1 MYRRRNYKR
10 PRFNRDKYS
19 VEQTL
24 ISTAPVNQWQ
34 AYETVGNVQ
43 ASRQPAFSILAP
55 TDIQG
60 MRKAKHFTLSFA
72 SSDSVTKFYYALVF
86 VPQGYEPQRIN
97 IPFGNYAIP
106 AYDANQF
113 VISQGILDFDGGP
126 LRIKSPLS
134 RNLNSGDSVYLLLAT
149 YEQEATTFVQ
159 ASVQYAITLQYQ

>member
-10 PRFNRDKYS
+10 PRYNRDKYS

-24 ISTAPVNQWQ
+24 ISTPPVNTWPIF
-34 AYETVGNVQ
+34 EEVGNIQ
-43 ASRQPAFSILAP
+43 SSRQIAFSMLAP

-60 MRKAKHFTLSFA
+60 MRKVKHFELTFS

-97 IPFGNYAIP
+97 IPFGNYATS

-113 VISQGILDFDGGP
+113 VISQGILDFDAGP

-134 RNLNSGDSVYLLLAT
+134 RNLNSGDSVYLLLST
-149 YEQEATTFVQ
+149 IERDATTFMQSSVRF
-159 ASVQYAITLQYQ
+159 AS